1 MLMSR
6 VKDIFLGILVVA
18 ILGSLVIFVFRN
30 NKNKKHGDLARQI
43 AELSPRGGPP
53 ETIDGLRQAIALY
66 DAQIELNVKEG
77 AQTGAYWKIL
87 AIRLADRNMHRDA
100 LSALEMAI
108 HYNSEDPF
116 LYYMTGVSAGTVAK
130 SIIGFSDGAAGE
142 REQFYQ
148 LSEKAYL
155 RALELDAVYTKPMYG
170 LGILYAFEL
179 DRPADAVVRL
189 ERYLQLQ
196 NSDIQAMFVLAR
208 AYYMI
213 ENFGKA
219 VELYDRIISR
229 AKDQKTKTDA
239 QALRDIVQGRIYG

>member
-1 MLMSR
+1 MNR
-6 VKDIFLGILVVA
+6 VKDVFLGIVVIA
-18 ILGSLVIFVFRN
+18 ILVSLVIIVFRN
-30 NKNKKHGDLARQI
+30 DRNKKHMELAKQI
-43 AELSPRGGPP
+43 AELNPRSGPP

-66 DAQIELNVKEG
+66 EAQIELNVKEG
-77 AQTGAYWKIL
+77 AQTGSYWKIL
-87 AIRLADRNMHRDA
+87 AIRLADKNMHRDA
-100 LSALEMAI
+100 LSALERAI
-108 HYNSEDPF
+108 HYNAEDPF

-130 SIIGFSDGAAGE
+130 SIIGFSADAAGE

-155 RALELDAVYTKPMYG
+155 RALELDTVYTKPMYG
-170 LGILYAFEL
+170 LGILYVFEL
-179 DRPADAVVRL
+179 DRPADAVMRL

-196 NSDIQAMFVLAR
+196 SSDIQAMFVLAR

-213 ENFGKA
+213 ENYGKA

-229 AKDQKTKTDA
+229 VKDQKTKTEA